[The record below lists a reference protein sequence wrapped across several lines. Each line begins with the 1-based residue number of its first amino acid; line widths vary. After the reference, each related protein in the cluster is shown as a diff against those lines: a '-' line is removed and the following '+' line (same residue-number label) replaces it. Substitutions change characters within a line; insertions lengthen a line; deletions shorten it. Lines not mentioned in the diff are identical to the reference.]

1 VSLSEAQ
8 LKSCFQE
15 VRAPGSRLNIWD
27 SHQIKRW
34 EAKEHSYYFQ
44 LGLAEVT
51 PVAEKSLNFQMEA
64 ALKKADPEAQ
74 LVVEFVST
82 SSVNSQKP
90 QVGTMIAIASGKGGV
105 GKSSMTVNIA
115 SAFQHLGYKVG
126 ILDCDIYG
134 PSIPTLLG
142 LEGQKPMMLDGK
154 IQPLE
159 AHGFKVMST
168 GFFVEEGQ
176 SLIWRGPMIHKLI
189 QQFVHDVNWSGLDIL
204 LVDLPPGTGDA
215 PLSLSQTMPLTGA
228 VMVSI
233 PPKLSLIDVHKGI
246 SMFNQVKV
254 PVLGVI
260 ENMSHYVCSSCHHE
274 EAIFDRGSVKKFC
287 AEVGV
292 AYLGDVPLDPRLRQ
306 LRDSGRPFFNE
317 HQETP
322 AGQSI
327 LKIAERLTP
336 FLKSLEDVEANTLR
350 IIG

>member
-1 VSLSEAQ
+1 MALTEVE
-8 LKSCFQE
+8 LKSCLSS
-15 VRAPGSRLNIWD
+15 VKAPGSRLNIWD
-27 SHQIKRW
+27 SQQIKKW
-34 EAKEHSYYFQ
+34 EAKEKSYFFQ
-44 LGLAEVT
+44 LSLSEVT
-51 PVAEKSLNFQMEA
+51 PVVEKSLKFQIESVIQ
-64 ALKKADPEAQ
+64 KADPDAQ
-74 LVVEFVST
+74 IVVEFTST
-82 SSVNSQKP
+82 SAAASNKP

-105 GKSSMTVNIA
+105 GKSSMTVNLA
-115 SAFQHLGYKVG
+115 SALQRLGYKVG

-142 LEGQKPMMLDGK
+142 LEGQKPMMMDGK

-233 PPKLSLIDVHKGI
+233 PPKLSIIDVHKGI

-254 PVLGVI
+254 PILGVI
-260 ENMSHYVCSSCHHE
+260 ENMSHYVCSHCHHE
-274 EAIFDRGSVKKFC
+274 DAIFDRGSVKKFC

-292 AYLGDVPLDPRLRQ
+292 AYLGDVPLDPRLRE
-306 LRDSGRPFFNE
+306 LSDSGKPFFAE
-317 HQETP
+317 HEDSP
-322 AGQSI
+322 AGQAI
-327 LKIAERLTP
+327 LKVAERLTP
-336 FLKSLEDVEANTLR
+336 FIKSLEDTQENTLR

>member
-1 VSLSEAQ
+1 MALSEFE
-8 LKSCFQE
+8 LRSCLQE
-15 VRAPGSRLNIWD
+15 VKSPGSRLNIWD
-27 SHQIKRW
+27 SHQVKKW
-34 EAKEHSYYFQ
+34 EVKEKSYFFQ
-44 LGLAEVT
+44 LGLSEVT
-51 PVAEKSLNFQMEA
+51 PVVEKSLRFQIESA
-64 ALKKADPEAQ
+64 IKKADPDAEIA
-74 LVVEFVST
+74 VEFQST
-82 SSVNSQKP
+82 SSVSASRP

-105 GKSSMTVNIA
+105 GKSSMTVNLA

-134 PSIPTLLG
+134 PSVPTLLG
-142 LEGQKPMMLDGK
+142 LEGQKPMMMDGK

-168 GFFVEEGQ
+168 GFFVEGGQ

-233 PPKLSLIDVHKGI
+233 PPKLSIIDVHKGI

-260 ENMSHYVCSSCHHE
+260 ENMSHYVCSQCHHE
-274 EAIFDRGSVKKFC
+274 DAIFDRGSVKKFC
-287 AEVGV
+287 ADLGV
-292 AYLGDVPLDPRLRQ
+292 AYLGDVPLDPRLRE
-306 LRDSGRPFFNE
+306 LSDSGRPFFAE
-317 HQETP
+317 QADSP

-327 LKIAERLTP
+327 LKIAERLSP
-336 FLKSLEDVEANTLR
+336 FVKSLEDAEAATVR